1 MFALANP
8 SQVAL
13 GRSGRGRFVAALLG
27 AAALVG
33 GVSQGTAFAQIDDAQ
48 RVASRMAAGSPGWQ
62 QGLRDY
68 LDKAGG
74 DSGAVVDRAR
84 DIFRAYN
91 QSCSAAGMGCTGTAA
106 REAAQV
112 AASSACSAQVMPVA
126 FSDSY
131 IPRRGTLGYDFQ
143 SVGASPARGFR
154 PVVAG
159 DPRLD
164 GGDSLMSDGG
174 KSNLADD
181 GLGNVKRFRF
191 ETPENGDYRLI
202 LLGAKGAGVNANPFG
217 KQIVVNGRAIDVT
230 SGSGFGGAVIGKGS
244 DRVRGGKIVEV
255 PMLVVDTTVNSRELD
270 VQFLNGAALSGFLLE
285 PQTGISALGLNMASY
300 NNTNPEQCSAAEDQ
314 IQQAANDG
322 VPSWRPDPPTI
333 LIVPPPPMRVI
344 SAN

>member
-8 SQVAL
+8 SQAAL
-13 GRSGRGRFVAALLG
+13 RRSGRGRLVAALLG

-48 RVASRMAAGSPGWQ
+48 RVASRMSAGSPGWQ

-91 QSCSAAGMGCTGTAA
+91 QSCSAGGMGCTGSAV

-112 AASSACSAQVMPVA
+112 AAASACSAPVMPVA

-143 SVGASPARGFR
+143 SVGASPAKGFR
-154 PVVAG
+154 PVVPG
-159 DPRLD
+159 DPRLE
-164 GGDSLMSDGG
+164 GGDVFVSDGA

-181 GLGNVKRFRF
+181 SLSNVRRFRI
-191 ETPENGDYRLI
+191 EAPENGDYRLI
-202 LLGAKGAGVNANPFG
+202 LIGAKGAEANPFG

-230 SGSGFGGAVIGKGS
+230 SGSGFSGAVIGKGS
-244 DRVRGGKIVEV
+244 DRMRSGRTVEV
-255 PMLVVDTTVNSRELD
+255 PMLVVDTTISSRELD

-285 PQTGISALGLNMASY
+285 PQAGISALGLNIANY

-314 IQQAANDG
+314 IQQAANEG
-322 VPSWRPDPPTI
+322 FPSWRPGPPVFVTDPQ
-333 LIVPPPPMRVI
+333 PPLRFL

>member
-91 QSCSAAGMGCTGTAA
+91 QSCSAGGMGCTGTAA

-217 KQIVVNGRAIDVT
+217 KQIVVT

>member
-8 SQVAL
+8 SQVAHR
-13 GRSGRGRFVAALLG
+13 RSGRGRLVAALLG
-27 AAALVG
+27 AASLVG

-112 AASSACSAQVMPVA
+112 AASTACSAQVMPVA

-131 IPRRGTLGYDFQ
+131 VPRRGTLGYDFQ

-159 DPRLD
+159 DPRLE
-164 GGDSLMSDGG
+164 GGDLLVSDGAKG
-174 KSNLADD
+174 NLADD
-181 GLGNVKRFRF
+181 GLGNVKRFHF
-191 ETPENGDYRLI
+191 EAPDGDYRLI
-202 LLGAKGAGVNANPFG
+202 LLGAKGPGVNPNPFG

-244 DRVRGGKIVEV
+244 DRVRGGKTVEV
-255 PMLVVDTTVNSRELD
+255 PMLVVDTTVSSKELD

-285 PQTGISALGLNMASY
+285 PQTGVSALGLNMASY

-322 VPSWRPDPPTI
+322 VPSWRPGPPVFVTDPQ
-333 LIVPPPPMRVI
+333 PPIRVI
-344 SAN
+344 SGN